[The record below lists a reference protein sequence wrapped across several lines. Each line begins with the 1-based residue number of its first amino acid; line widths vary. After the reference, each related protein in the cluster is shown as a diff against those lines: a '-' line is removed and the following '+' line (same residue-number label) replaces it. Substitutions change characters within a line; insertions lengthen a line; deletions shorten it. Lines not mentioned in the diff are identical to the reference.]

1 MSLLFEWDRNK
12 ARQNIK
18 KHGISF
24 EEATTVFGDP
34 LSLTIRDPLHSI
46 DEERFVIIGSSY
58 KYRLLVVVHAER
70 GNRIRIISARRATRR
85 ERKTYEEGTEKK
97 Q

>member
-12 ARQNIK
+12 AQQNIK

-70 GNRIRIISARRATRR
+70 GNPKSGSI
-85 ERKTYEEGTEKK
+85 G
-97 Q
+97 

>member
-12 ARQNIK
+12 AQQNIK

-24 EEATTVFGDP
+24 EEATTVFGDL

-46 DEERFVIIGSSY
+46 DDERFVIIGYSY
-58 KYRLLVVVHAER
+58 KYRLLVVVHTER

-85 ERKTYEEGTEKK
+85 ERKTYEEGT
-97 Q
+97 

>member
-12 ARQNIK
+12 AQQNIK

-24 EEATTVFGDP
+24 EEATTVFGDL
-34 LSLTIRDPLHSI
+34 LSLTIRDPSHSI
-46 DEERFVIIGSSY
+46 DDERFVIIGYSY
-58 KYRLLVVVHAER
+58 KYRLLVVVHTER

-85 ERKTYEEGTEKK
+85 ERKTYEEGT
-97 Q
+97 

>member
-1 MSLLFEWDRNK
+1 MFLLFEWDRNK
-12 ARQNIK
+12 AQQNIK

-46 DEERFVIIGSSY
+46 GDERFVIIGYSY
-58 KYRLLVVVHAER
+58 KYRLLVVVHSER
-70 GNRIRIISARRATRR
+70 GNRIRIISARRATRQ
-85 ERKTYEEGTEKK
+85 ERKTYEEGT
-97 Q
+97 

>member
-1 MSLLFEWDRNK
+1 MFLLFEWDRNK
-12 ARQNIK
+12 AQQNIK

-46 DEERFVIIGSSY
+46 DDERFVVIGYSY
-58 KYRLLVVVHAER
+58 KYRLLVVVHTER
-70 GNRIRIISARRATRR
+70 GNRIRIISARRATRQ
-85 ERKTYEEGTEKK
+85 ERKTYEEGT
-97 Q
+97 

>member
-12 ARQNIK
+12 AQQNIK

-46 DEERFVIIGSSY
+46 DDERFVVIGYSY
-58 KYRLLVVVHAER
+58 KYRLLVVVHTER
-70 GNRIRIISARRATRR
+70 GNRIRIISARRATRQ
-85 ERKTYEEGTEKK
+85 ERKTYEEGT
-97 Q
+97 